1 MKWTILLI
9 AIGLEVSGTVLLK
22 ISNGGQ
28 KLGLILTPLMLYCS
42 SLWFL
47 SIVLK
52 YMRMNVAYAIWSGL
66 GLILLTFIQSLFF
79 KEQLTFSK
87 IIFSALI
94 IAGIVGLNFTSKH

>member
-28 KLGLILTPLMLYCS
+28 KLGLILTALMLYCS

-79 KEQLTFSK
+79 KEQLTFQK
-87 IIFSALI
+87 LFSVL
-94 IAGIVGLNFTSKH
+94 